1 MTKSKKPAEKIN
13 LHPRNLHRDAYDFP
27 ALVKAIPELK
37 KCITENKVGVKTIK
51 FSDPISVI
59 LLNRALLKH
68 HYKIQHWSIPK
79 GFLCP
84 PVPGRADYLHYVADL
99 LSGGSRQFIP
109 KGDKVNI
116 FDIGTGSNL
125 IYPLLANKIYDWNA
139 VGSDVD
145 LIAIE
150 NAKLLVKENRLK
162 KAIKIRTQNKKG
174 RIFHDCIQPDEFYD
188 AVICNPP
195 FHLTEKEANK
205 GTERKWKNLGKG
217 KGGGLNFGGKK
228 NELIY
233 PGGEMDFIQKIMTE
247 SKAFEKQIL
256 WCTTLVAKEAHLP
269 KLQRKLAKLQ
279 PKEVKVIKMGQ
290 GNKQSRILA
299 WTFLEPKQI
308 EAWKK
313 FRWS

>member
-1 MTKSKKPAEKIN
+1 MATPKNSTEKIN
-13 LHPRNLHRDAYDFP
+13 LHPRNKHRNAYDFQS
-27 ALVKAIPELK
+27 LIKAVPQLK
-37 KCITENKVGVKTIK
+37 KCITENKAGVKTIK

-68 HYKIQHWSIPK
+68 HYKIQHWNIPK

-84 PVPGRADYLHYVADL
+84 PVPGRADYIHYVADL
-99 LSGGSRQFIP
+99 LSGGKDQLIP
-109 KGDKVNI
+109 KGNKINI

-125 IYPLLANKIYDWNA
+125 IYPLLANKIYGWNA
-139 VGSDVD
+139 VGTDIDPNS
-145 LIAIE
+145 LS
-150 NAKLLVKENRLK
+150 NATLLVKENKLK
-162 KAIKIRTQNKKG
+162 KAIKIKTQTKKG
-174 RIFHDCIQPDEFYD
+174 RIFHDCIQPEEFYD
-188 AVICNPP
+188 LVVCNPP

-205 GTERKWKNLGKG
+205 GTERKWRNLGKG

-247 SKAFEKQIL
+247 SKIFERQIL

-269 KLQRKLAKLQ
+269 KLKRKLSKLE
-279 PKEVKVIKMGQ
+279 PKEVRVIKMGQ

-299 WTFLEPKQI
+299 WTFMDTRQMA
-308 EAWKK
+308 AWKK
-313 FRWS
+313 FRWV